1 MFYVKFKIL
10 RSPFSLIKG
19 ILVIVFNYVKVCT
32 SVSFPV
38 NNAAMLFIVISLHL
52 ADIFKSAFMDIDL
65 FYSTLSS

>member
-1 MFYVKFKIL
+1 MFYVQFKVL

-19 ILVIVFNYVKVCT
+19 ILVIVFNYVKVWT

-38 NNAAMLFIVISLHL
+38 NNTAMLFIVISLHL